1 MKRDHGV
8 LILLLVVV
16 LVFGLAP
23 GMTHAYDDVKG
34 ESTDGN
40 HTEWTDVRPNPME
53 DKPNPMERPT
63 DLSAPVMKPGST
75 RLPAVQQG
83 SSVAFTD
90 SGTQGGSAPA
100 MNPGSK
106 LLPAVQQG
114 GAVGFTD
121 SGTQGTSLP
130 AMRSGSAV
138 AFTDAGTQGVSM
150 GSGSS
155 VGFTD
160 SGTQGTS
167 LPAVQ
172 SPGKVRM
179 PGKMR

>member
-16 LVFGLAP
+16 MVFGLAL
-23 GMTHAYDDVKG
+23 GMTQAYDGVGG
-34 ESTDGN
+34 ESTSGD
-40 HTEWTDVRPNPME
+40 HSEWIDVRPNPME
-53 DKPNPMERPT
+53 DKPNPMERPA
-63 DLSAPVMKPGST
+63 DLSEPAMKPGST

-90 SGTQGGSAPA
+90 A
-100 MNPGSK
+100 
-106 LLPAVQQG
+106 
-114 GAVGFTD
+114 
-121 SGTQGTSLP
+121 
-130 AMRSGSAV
+130 
-138 AFTDAGTQGVSM
+138 
-150 GSGSS
+150 
-155 VGFTD
+155 
-160 SGTQGTS
+160 GTQGTS